1 MEAISPMTRIAVAA
15 LLLAGATASAQPRP
29 DTCQAQIPGSL
40 ANALRSAFP
49 GYRTPLET
57 DNAPDDIEYSRRHGG
72 NGCLGVAIADLTGE
86 GKKDYVVG
94 LSAVKGSAGLAV
106 VALPRTGG
114 WRFQRIQSPV
124 ENARY
129 LQYVDVAEPGRYDRK
144 GGISTPLQAGE
155 SQSIDCPH
163 WVARVGAVGATGVVY
178 CYQQGRWS
186 YVRRAE

>member
-1 MEAISPMTRIAVAA
+1 MARIAVAA

-29 DTCQAQIPGSL
+29 DTCQAQIPRTL
-40 ANALRSAFP
+40 ANALSSAFP

-72 NGCLGVAIADLTGE
+72 NGCLGVATADLTGE

-94 LSAVKGSAGLAV
+94 LTAIKGSAGLVV

-114 WRFQRIQSPV
+114 WRFDRIQSRV
-124 ENARY
+124 EHARY
-129 LQYVDVAEPGRYDRK
+129 LQYVDIAEPGRYDRTIN
-144 GGISTPLQAGE
+144 GPLEAGE
-155 SQSIDCPH
+155 TQSVDCPH
-163 WVARVGAVGATGVVY
+163 WVARVGAVGATSVVY

-186 YVRRAE
+186 HVRRSE